1 MMRCSRAFFGR
12 GFGRAD
18 IEFAIDGDRVTAY
31 DLSVHLFREMKR
43 ECGLTAA
50 RGPQHHQK
58 KRLAQGALQKCRS
71 RTSSTI
77 SRAIKTRPRACC
89 RGASIADIV
98 MIPS

>member
-1 MMRCSRAFFGR
+1 MMRGSQPFFRR
-12 GFGRAD
+12 GLGRAD
-18 IEFAIDGDRVTAY
+18 VEFAIDGDRIAA
-31 DLSVHLFREMKR
+31 DDFSSQLFREMQR

-58 KRLAQGALQKCRS
+58 KRLAQAALQKCRS

-77 SRAIKTRPRACC
+77 SRAIKARPRACC

-98 MIPS
+98 MIP